1 MDIKKAKSAKRW
13 QKPLLLLAVLAS
25 AGLIAT
31 LIASPGHLHKVE
43 RSRLLLAQ
51 VQQGDLQIS
60 VDGYGVLRS
69 DKQTLLTALTS
80 ATVQQVLLRP
90 GAQVTE
96 HSIILQLSNP
106 ELLQEVEAAAMAL
119 AQEEANLKR
128 LKLANQRERLAELS
142 VQAELDANWQM
153 VALRRNAEQQ
163 LVESGVVSSLT
174 YQTTVLQQQ
183 QMQQRLTLQQQRL
196 EQLSE
201 VIAQSEIIQQEQIN
215 QARARYITMQQ
226 RAERLTVRAGMTGV
240 LQRLPV
246 ELGQSVAAGQELAL
260 VGSDK
265 DLLALVRV
273 SQSRAEQLQVGQL
286 AQINTRRERVAAV
299 VTRITPEVREGTIEV
314 ELAFTEGVPASARP
328 ELNIDA
334 QIFTAHLA
342 NTLYLERPVN
352 SQSHSTS
359 RIFKITDDGRSLSA
373 ISLQF
378 GEDAGRF
385 IQVTSGANLGD
396 TFVLSDMA
404 TYRDADS
411 IQLLK

>member
-1 MDIKKAKSAKRW
+1 MDVKKTNTKPRW
-13 QKPLLLLAVLAS
+13 HKPLLAFCALSGLALLGSLW
-25 AGLIAT
+25 
-31 LIASPGHLHKVE
+31 ASPGYQHKID
-43 RSRLLLAQ
+43 RAGLLLAQ
-51 VQQGDLQIS
+51 VQRGDLQIS

-69 DKQTLLTALTS
+69 DKQTLLTALTN

-90 GAQVTE
+90 GAQV
-96 HSIILQLSNP
+96 SADSVILQLSNP

-142 VQAELDANWQM
+142 VQAELDANLQM
-153 VALRRNAEQQ
+153 VTLRRNAEQQ
-163 LVESGVVSSLT
+163 LVADGVVSSLT

-183 QMQQRLTLQQQRL
+183 QMQQRLDLQQQRL
-196 EQLSE
+196 QQLDE
-201 VIAQSEIIQQEQIN
+201 VITQAEIIQQEQIN
-215 QARARYITMQQ
+215 QSRARYHTMQQ
-226 RAERLTVRAGMTGV
+226 RAERLTVRAGMAGV

-273 SQSRAEQLQVGQL
+273 SQSRAEQLQVGQA

-334 QIFTAHLA
+334 QIFTAQLSD
-342 NTLYLERPVN
+342 TLYLERPVN
-352 SQSHSTS
+352 IQSHSS
-359 RIFKITDDGRSLSA
+359 GSLFKVAEDGRLLSA
-373 ISLQF
+373 TALQF
-378 GEDAGRF
+378 GDDAGRF
-385 IQVTSGANLGD
+385 LQIIAGAQQGD

-404 TYRDADS
+404 TYRDAEL
-411 IQLLK
+411 IQLQ

>member
-1 MDIKKAKSAKRW
+1 MDVKKVNTKPRW
-13 QKPLLLLAVLAS
+13 KKPLLVLGALAS
-25 AGLIAT
+25 LALLGSLW
-31 LIASPGHLHKVE
+31 ASPGYQHKAD
-43 RSRLLLAQ
+43 RTALLLAQ
-51 VQQGDLQIS
+51 VQRGDLQVS
-60 VDGYGVLRS
+60 VDAYGVLRS

-90 GAQVTE
+90 GAQVSAD
-96 HSIILQLSNP
+96 SIILQLSNP

-128 LKLANQRERLAELS
+128 LKLANQRERLAEQA
-142 VQAELDANWQM
+142 VMAELDANLQM
-153 VALRRNAEQQ
+153 VTLRRNAEQQ
-163 LVESGVVSSLT
+163 LVADGVVSSLS

-183 QMQQRLTLQQQRL
+183 QMQQRLDLQQQRL
-196 EQLSE
+196 AQLDD
-201 VIAQSEIIQQEQIN
+201 VIAQADIIQQEQIN
-215 QARARYITMQQ
+215 QARTRYLTMQQ
-226 RAERLTVRAGMTGV
+226 RAERLTVRAGMEGV

-246 ELGQSVAAGQELAL
+246 ELGQSVVAGQELAL

-273 SQSRAEQLQVGQL
+273 SQSRAEQLQIGQT

-334 QIFTAHLA
+334 QIFTARLTD
-342 NTLYLERPVN
+342 TLYLERPVN
-352 SQSHSTS
+352 VQSHSSS
-359 RIFKITDDGRSLSA
+359 RLFKVSDEGRALSA
-373 ISLQF
+373 TELQF
-378 GEDAGRF
+378 GDDAGRYLQ
-385 IQVTSGANLGD
+385 ITSGAQQGD

-404 TYRDADS
+404 TFRDAEL
-411 IQLLK
+411 IQLQ